1 VIIDALKWCQK
12 IGTEA
17 DLGDYDEFV
26 ADRQLHIPK
35 LCTVE
40 RNDVVQES
48 SDRALESLL
57 LVQPFEHYF
66 GEHSTSTPAV
76 FFVA

>member
-35 LCTVE
+35 TLH
-40 RNDVVQES
+40 RGAQRR
-48 SDRALESLL
+48 RARE
-57 LVQPFEHYF
+57 
-66 GEHSTSTPAV
+66 
-76 FFVA
+76 